1 MLRRDELLA
10 LKLVLRCM
18 NVRVGRG
25 VRSTKVDRT
34 KLKEDRDGKTTKERR
49 RRREGRGLDEEG
61 EGGEISGRERQLWE
75 HHKAPG
81 SFSSLSLSLF
91 FSPRLPFALFHFV
104 FNSSQFYCQEATAAT
119 EKPPRGPLAVSP
131 LRLSTPSILDEPRS
145 IARWNFGVHRVIP
158 LAEDY
163 GNWRLELTETV
174 SVGRRTGESSSLD
187 QTNGL
192 EIWLEKS
199 AFVVIHSVHWTVVEK
214 EDNIFFNKE
223 KLN

>member
-34 KLKEDRDGKTTKERR
+34 KLKEDRDGKTTKERK

-81 SFSSLSLSLF
+81 SFSSLSLSLLVYLLLYF
-91 FSPRLPFALFHFV
+91 TSFLIPPNSTVKKRPPPPKNRHGDLSPSLHSAFP
-104 FNSSQFYCQEATAAT
+104 
-119 EKPPRGPLAVSP
+119 P
-131 LRLSTPSILDEPRS
+131 LRYSMNRDRSPDGISVFIGSFLSLRI
-145 IARWNFGVHRVIP
+145 
-158 LAEDY
+158 
-163 GNWRLELTETV
+163 TET
-174 SVGRRTGESSSLD
+174 GG
-187 QTNGL
+187 
-192 EIWLEKS
+192 
-199 AFVVIHSVHWTVVEK
+199 
-214 EDNIFFNKE
+214 
-223 KLN
+223 